1 MRIEAKPVHVSG
13 VGVRREGIGGQG
25 CQFFRTI
32 FIQRTEAMKNVI
44 FLQDG

>member
-25 CQFFRTI
+25 CRFFAQI
-32 FIQRTEAMKNVI
+32 LIQKTEAKKNVI
-44 FLQDG
+44 FLQNG